1 VIFKSV
7 RLGSE
12 ELRVIDAIS
21 QMYKRMRYA
30 LSSPARWEGSLRRI
44 QFARGIRGSNSI
56 EGYVAS
62 AEDALAV
69 AEGQEPL
76 DADRET
82 ASAIKGYRDAM
93 TFVLQLAKDLNFTIG
108 EGYVRALHFMMLQH
122 DLSKNPG
129 KWRTGPIYVRDE
141 ERKANVYEGPPA
153 DLVPRLMGELIS
165 YMRSNIDND
174 HALVKGAMAHLNL
187 VMIHPF
193 SDGNGRMGR
202 CLHTLMLA
210 KRGIVDPVFSSVE
223 EYLGRRT
230 NTRQYYDVL
239 GKVGEGSWNPG
250 NDTRPWIRFNIT
262 AHYRQAATVK
272 GRMTMI
278 AKLWDHLE
286 KVIKEKNVPERSI
299 YALSDAAMGYKIR
312 STHYKALAEVSSVVS
327 SRDLKSLVDAGL
339 LVGSGEKRGRFYRAA
354 PSLSET
360 WLELRKQEPS
370 DIPDPFTEPE
380 VLRRLA
386 SEP

>member
-1 VIFKSV
+1 MVI
-7 RLGSE
+7 R
-12 ELRVIDAIS
+12 AIGK
-21 QMYKRMRYA
+21 MYQEMRYA
-30 LSSPARWEGSLRRI
+30 MSSPARWEGSLRRI

-56 EGYVAS
+56 EGYIAS
-62 AEDALAV
+62 KEDALAV
-69 AEGQEPL
+69 AEGEEPL

-82 ASAIKGYRDAM
+82 ALAIKGYRDAM
-93 TFVLQLAKDLNFTIG
+93 TFVLQLAKDQNFTIAD
-108 EGYVRALHFMMLQH
+108 GYIRALHFMMLQH

-129 KWRTGPIYVRDE
+129 KWRPGPIFVHDE
-141 ERKANVYEGPPA
+141 ERKMNVYEGPPA
-153 DLVPRLMGELIS
+153 DLVPGLMGELIS
-165 YMRSNIDND
+165 YMLSNADNN

-223 EYLGRRT
+223 EYLGRRA

-239 GKVGEGSWNPG
+239 EKVGQGSWNPG

-262 AHYRQAATVK
+262 AHYRQAATIK
-272 GRMTMI
+272 GRMSMI

-286 KVIKEKNVPERSI
+286 KVIREKSLPERSI

-312 STHYKALAEVSSVVS
+312 STHYRTLADVSAVVS

-339 LVGSGEKRGRFYRAA
+339 LVGSGEKRGRFYTAA
-354 PSLSET
+354 PSLGQT
-360 WLELRKQEPS
+360 WLELRNQEPR
-370 DIPDPFTEPE
+370 DIPDPFVEPE
-380 VLRRLA
+380 VLKSFGFA
-386 SEP
+386 P